1 MPAVSRDRE
10 VKRTNSEDDS
20 LEIEV
25 NATLKS
31 DNEPRPYNP
40 QIFDTLFKMKS
51 LPTLMNNLPQI
62 SNNEAVEV
70 LRNIEPRIASEGQP
84 PQFMLAQPLQQQPQH
99 LLQNFTT

>member
-51 LPTLMNNLPQI
+51 LPTLMNKLPEI
-62 SNNEAVEV
+62 SNSEAVEV
-70 LRNIEPRIASEGQP
+70 IRNIEPRVASEGH
-84 PQFMLAQPLQQQPQH
+84 ATH
-99 LLQNFTT
+99 LMHA